1 MKSSSLRMMFHIAF
15 FASFPACT
23 VDTYD
28 ELLDDRFSYGV
39 TGQNEAQLPKKLGPP
54 LEPRRLSLAGWYSS
68 IKGSAYVRPI
78 QSGCRSPTHGFGDTQ
93 ALAICSA
100 CQSS

>member
-1 MKSSSLRMMFHIAF
+1 MKSSSLRIIFFLIAF
-15 FASFPACT
+15 LASFPACT

-39 TGQNEAQLPKKLGPP
+39 TGQNEAQPP
-54 LEPRRLSLAGWYSS
+54 ISSDDLLSPRRLSWAGWYSS
-68 IKGSAYVRPI
+68 IKGSAYVIPI
-78 QSGCRSPTHGFGDTQ
+78 YRAVIPQPTASVTRK
-93 ALAICSA
+93 LSICSA